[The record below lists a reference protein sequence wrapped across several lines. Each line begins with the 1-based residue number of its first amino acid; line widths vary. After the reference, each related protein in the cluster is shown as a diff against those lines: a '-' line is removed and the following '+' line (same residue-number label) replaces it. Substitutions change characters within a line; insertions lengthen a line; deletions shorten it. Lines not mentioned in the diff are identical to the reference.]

1 MDGVRGRTVGVRV
14 LWAQPAKVPQEASRS
29 PEETIPMKTRHL
41 LSLLA
46 ALCAMATFAP
56 AHAADACPNRGELD
70 AMYCDANKDMVADV
84 PTDPK
89 KWKNPSTIV
98 FTYTPVEDPAVYENI
113 FKPFTTHLASC
124 LDKKVVF
131 YQVQNNAAEI
141 EAMRSGRL
149 HVGGFSTGPT
159 AFAVNLA
166 GAIPFAVKG
175 NAKEFQGY
183 NLIVIV
189 KATSPY
195 QKLADLKGKKVAHT
209 SPSSNSGHLAPLALF
224 PAEGLAPDKDYKPI
238 FSGKHDQSVLG
249 VNSGDYDAAAV
260 ASDVFHRMGVRGQI
274 KEADFRIIYRSQKF
288 PTSSFA
294 YAHDL
299 DPKLVDRMLTCF
311 YEYRFPPE
319 MVKAFDGADR
329 FFPINYQTTWDVVRN
344 VAKGSGGGFDK
355 ATYDKETKREAA
367 EAAAKAKKG

>member
-1 MDGVRGRTVGVRV
+1 
-14 LWAQPAKVPQEASRS
+14 
-29 PEETIPMKTRHL
+29 MKLL

-46 ALCAMATFAP
+46 GALATAAAP
-56 AHAADACPNRGELD
+56 AFAADACANRGELD
-70 AMYCDANKDMVADV
+70 AMYCDSNKDLVADV

-113 FKPFTTHLASC
+113 FKPFTAYLAKC

-166 GAIPFAVKG
+166 GAIPFAIKG
-175 NAKEFQGY
+175 TEKEFQGY

-189 KATSPY
+189 KATSPFH
-195 QKLADLKGKKVAHT
+195 KLSDLKGKKVAHT
-209 SPSSNSGHLAPLALF
+209 APSSNSGHLAPLALF
-224 PAEGLAPDKDYKPI
+224 PAEGLAPEKDYKPV

-249 VNSGDYDAAAV
+249 VGSGDYEAAAV

-274 KEADFRIIYRSQKF
+274 KESDYRIIYRSQKF

-299 DPKLVDRMLTCF
+299 EPRLADKMLTCF
-311 YEYRFPPE
+311 YDYRFPAE

-329 FFPINYQTTWDVVRN
+329 FFPINYKTHWDVVRQ

-355 ATYDKETKREAA
+355 TTYDKETKREAD
-367 EAAAKAKKG
+367 AKAKKG

>member
-1 MDGVRGRTVGVRV
+1 
-14 LWAQPAKVPQEASRS
+14 
-29 PEETIPMKTRHL
+29 MKIRRL
-41 LSLLA
+41 LTLFA
-46 ALCAMATFAP
+46 ALCAAALSAP
-56 AHAADACPNRGELD
+56 AAMAADACSNRGELD
-70 AMYCDANKDMVADV
+70 TMYCDANKDMVADA

-113 FKPFTTHLASC
+113 FKPFTTALSAC

-166 GAIPFAVKG
+166 GAVPFAVKG
-175 NAKEFQGY
+175 DAKEFQGY

-189 KATSPY
+189 KASSPY

-224 PAEGLAPDKDYKPI
+224 PGEGLAPDKDYKPV
-238 FSGKHDQSVLG
+238 FSGKHDQSILG

-299 DPKLVDRMLTCF
+299 DPKLVDKMLSCF

-329 FFPINYQTTWDVVRN
+329 FVPINYKTTWEVVRQ
-344 VAKGSGGGFDK
+344 VAKGSGGGFDR
-355 ATYDKETKREAA
+355 ATYDKETKREADEA
-367 EAAAKAKKG
+367 AAAKAKKG

>member
-1 MDGVRGRTVGVRV
+1 M
-14 LWAQPAKVPQEASRS
+14 QFAKLLALCSAAGA
-29 PEETIPMKTRHL
+29 TAL
-41 LSLLA
+41 LSFA
-46 ALCAMATFAP
+46 AFG
-56 AHAADACPNRGELD
+56 ADACPNRGELD
-70 AMYCDANKDMVADV
+70 AMYCDANKNMVADV

-113 FKPFTTHLASC
+113 FKPFTTHLAAC
-124 LDKKVVF
+124 LNKKVVF

-175 NAKEFQGY
+175 NSKEFQGY

-189 KATSPY
+189 KANSPY

-224 PAEGLAPDKDYKPI
+224 PAEGLAPDKDYKPV

-260 ASDVFHRMGVRGQI
+260 ASDVFHRMGVRGQV
-274 KEADFRIIYRSQKF
+274 KESDFRIIYRSQKF

-299 DPKLVDRMLTCF
+299 EPKLADKLLTCF
-311 YEYRFPPE
+311 YEYRFPAE
-319 MVKAFDGADR
+319 MQKAFDGADR
-329 FFPINYQTTWDVVRN
+329 FFPINYQTQWEVVRS
-344 VAKGSGGGFDK
+344 VAKGSGQGFDR
-355 ATYDKETKREAA
+355 AAYDKETKREADA
-367 EAAAKAKKG
+367 AAAKAKKG

>member
-1 MDGVRGRTVGVRV
+1 
-14 LWAQPAKVPQEASRS
+14 
-29 PEETIPMKTRHL
+29 
-41 LSLLA
+41 
-46 ALCAMATFAP
+46 
-56 AHAADACPNRGELD
+56 
-70 AMYCDANKDMVADV
+70 MYCDANKDMVADA

-98 FTYTPVEDPAVYENI
+98 FTYTPVEDPAVYESI
-113 FKPFTTHLASC
+113 FKPFTTHLSAC
-124 LDKKVVF
+124 LNKKVVF

-166 GAIPFAVKG
+166 GAVPFGIKG
-175 NAKEFQGY
+175 DAKEFQGY

-189 KATSPY
+189 KSSSPY
-195 QKLADLKGKKVAHT
+195 QKLSDLKGKKLAHT
-209 SPSSNSGHLAPLALF
+209 APSSNSGHLAPLALF
-224 PAEGLAPDKDYKPI
+224 PAQGLVPDKDYKPV

-260 ASDVFHRMGVRGQI
+260 ASDVFKRMIERGQV

-299 DPKLVDRMLTCF
+299 DPKLVDKMLTCF

-319 MVKAFDGADR
+319 MVKAFGGADR
-329 FFPINYQTTWDVVRN
+329 FFPINYKTTWAVVRD
-344 VAKGSGGGFDK
+344 VATGSGQGFDK
-355 ATYDKETKREAA
+355 ASYDKESKREAA
-367 EAAAKAKKG
+367 AAAKKAAAKKS